1 MVVRWYDRWAS
12 WAIES
17 SLGGLRPERCSKES
31 RRRYAAVTL
40 PGEGQLFIE
49 GADVAAVAPGL
60 KLKAE
65 LAHVLE
71 VGGDL
76 LPSGERE
83 GVGAELAGLL
93 DVALAHVRGGQGGE
107 QPGPGLHRLGVQGGQ
122 RRR

>member
-17 SLGGLRPERCSKES
+17 SLSGLQPELCSQES
-31 RRRYAAVTL
+31 RRRYAVVTL
-40 PGEGQLFIE
+40 PSEGKLLVQA
-49 GADVAAVAPGL
+49 ADGMTVAPGL

-76 LPSGERE
+76 LPGGERE

-93 DVALAHVRGGQGGE
+93 DVALAYVGGRQGGE
-107 QPGPGLHRLGVQGGQ
+107 QPRPG
-122 RRR
+122 